1 MLTILSFPQFTMW
14 LTSSGPLCQN
24 RHDIVAEELTFAAE
38 EGGDHLV
45 GRNPDADGGKYDHI
59 YHRTK
64 SIYVRRPN

>member
-1 MLTILSFPQFTMW
+1 MIDATPTIA
-14 LTSSGPLCQN
+14 LCHN
-24 RHDIVAEELTFAAE
+24 RHHNHHDIIAEELTFAVE
-38 EGGDHLV
+38 EGGDHLE